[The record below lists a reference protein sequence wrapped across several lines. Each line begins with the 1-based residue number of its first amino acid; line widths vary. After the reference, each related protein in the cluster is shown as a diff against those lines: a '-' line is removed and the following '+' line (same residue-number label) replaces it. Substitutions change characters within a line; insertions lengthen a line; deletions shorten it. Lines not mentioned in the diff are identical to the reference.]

1 MSVGLRAAGFCSKNH
16 YLEAIFVKKCF
27 LLTLFSVLLFSVSA
41 AWAAPQDV
49 YIEEVEYKGRGVV
62 EIDVESRR
70 ADDTRIVWT
79 AQETAVVR
87 DSRGAVVPA
96 ELSKHDEDTYR
107 LKIKNPLDGET
118 YSFSLADVS
127 VGSHQKMI
135 FTGYVVAKPRWK
147 TSMTGDTPMSTTAK
161 NTSQSL
167 FIAKMEFE
175 RSNRLEIEF
184 EDAAIHDSDIFWD
197 HSEKIT
203 VRDSAGKVYPV
214 QVRKYDDDSL
224 DITVNGL
231 TRGSTYRVKIEGI
244 PYKGQKVTLEGDF
257 VAISGWEFKDPRS
270 D

>member
-1 MSVGLRAAGFCSKNH
+1 MKR
-16 YLEAIFVKKCF
+16 YFV
-27 LLTLFSVLLFSVSA
+27 LTLLGLFLMSA
-41 AWAAPQDV
+41 STVFAAVKDV
-49 YIEEVEYKGRGVV
+49 FVEEVEYKGRGVV
-62 EIDVESRR
+62 EIDLEDRSA
-70 ADDTRIVWT
+70 ADTKIVWT
-79 AQETAVVR
+79 EQETAVVR
-87 DSRGAVVPA
+87 DSRGTVVPA
-96 ELSKHDEDTYR
+96 ELSLHDEDTYR

-147 TSMTGDTPMSTTAK
+147 TSMTGDTPMSTPAK

-184 EDAAIHDSDIFWD
+184 EDAAMHDSDIFWD

-203 VRDSAGKVYPV
+203 VRDSAGKTYPV

-224 DITVNGL
+224 DLTINGL
-231 TRGSTYRVKIEGI
+231 TSGSTYRVKIEGI

-257 VAISGWEFKDPRS
+257 AAISGWEFKDPRS